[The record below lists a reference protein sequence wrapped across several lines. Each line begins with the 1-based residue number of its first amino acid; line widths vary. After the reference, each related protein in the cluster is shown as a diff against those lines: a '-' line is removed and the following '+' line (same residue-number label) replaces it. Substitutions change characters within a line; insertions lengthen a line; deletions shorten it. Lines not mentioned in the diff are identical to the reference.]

1 MGRPVDPTRRRRGT
15 GNRPQAGDARLSLV
29 APLPAAAPPPVPD
42 ELTSLEDPYA
52 AAVWE
57 TAVAELHHRGLK
69 PADLEAVRML
79 CIQAHRARQASAYIE
94 RYGLLVENNRGG
106 LTENPMIR
114 VERDATREYVRLAQ
128 DFGLTFAARLR
139 LGLLQLTGESILR
152 SLNEDL
158 DQAALP
164 APAARPARAPAKRSA
179 KKKPAAKRTTKK

>member
-1 MGRPVDPTRRRRGT
+1 MARPVDPTRRRRAT
-15 GNRPQAGDARLSLV
+15 GNRPQAGDQHLQLIPSL
-29 APLPAAAPPPVPD
+29 PTPKPPPVPE
-42 ELTSLEDPYA
+42 ELTQLEDPYA

-79 CIQAHRARQASAYIE
+79 CIQAHRSRQASAHIE
-94 RYGLLVENNRGG
+94 RYGMLIENSRGG

-139 LGLLQLTGESILR
+139 LGLLQLTGESLLR
-152 SLNEDL
+152 SLNSDL
-158 DQAALP
+158 DAA
-164 APAARPARAPAKRSA
+164 AAADTPKRKPAKRPA
-179 KKKPAAKRTTKK
+179 KKKT